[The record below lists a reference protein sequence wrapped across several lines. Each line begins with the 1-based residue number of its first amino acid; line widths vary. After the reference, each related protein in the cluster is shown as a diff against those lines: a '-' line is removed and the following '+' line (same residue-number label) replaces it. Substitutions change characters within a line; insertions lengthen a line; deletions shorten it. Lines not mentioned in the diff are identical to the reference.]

1 MQAIIRIVEAV
12 FYIVLGTIVALIG
25 MITGG
30 DNPPD
35 EIETDNEHQRK
46 I

>member
-1 MQAIIRIVEAV
+1 MQTIIRIVEAV

-30 DNPPD
+30 GNPPD
-35 EIETDNEHQRK
+35 EIETDYEHQRK